1 MKDINEIASSWKQKS
16 QDKPAQTTQ
25 QVTKPSIPVVQQTQ
39 TPATPATSSNQ
50 MQVSSEFNQDLKD
63 VLRPY
68 SVEQRKHIMGFFGKM
83 QENFSTQFT
92 HMYGSEPDDEFA
104 AFASELSIDD
114 VERIVHHLRERLVAG
129 KEWPPALALLS
140 MLKDLPLNNEIL
152 EARHRILIKK
162 DPQTRVEKY
171 IFNRKNSYLKSL
183 SEKNLAEEFKVLYIN
198 AYQEVQNNLDQ
209 TLDQREKDVEQNVLK
224 VEPTETD
231 REIERRMTQGI
242 KPSGKVGSILS
253 RIDKLRGAGE
263 STSAENAS
271 EATWEEVTEPAKPV
285 KQDTIDREQ
294 QALMEQILRETNGDN
309 ENL

>member
-16 QDKPAQTTQ
+16 QDKPVQKTQSVAKQTPPT
-25 QVTKPSIPVVQQTQ
+25 VQQTQ
-39 TPATPATSSNQ
+39 KPATPAAISNAIIN
-50 MQVSSEFNQDLKD
+50 SEFNQELKD

-68 SVEQRKHIMGFFGKM
+68 SVEQRKHIMAFFGKM

-104 AFASELSIDD
+104 AFASELSMDD

-209 TLDQREKDVEQNVLK
+209 TLDQREKDVEQSVLK
-224 VEPTETD
+224 VEPTDTD
-231 REIERRMTQGI
+231 REIERRMAQGI
-242 KPSGKVGSILS
+242 RPSGKIGNMLS
-253 RIDKLRGAGE
+253 RIDKLRGAVK
-263 STSAENAS
+263 
-271 EATWEEVTEPAKPV
+271 ATPQPDKDHSVWEDVTEPTKPAKRE
-285 KQDTIDREQ
+285 QIDREQ
-294 QALMEQILRETNGDN
+294 QALMEQILRETNGDD

>member
-1 MKDINEIASSWKQKS
+1 MKDINQLTSSWREKNQTNQNPPTQPAPNAVAPVS
-16 QDKPAQTTQ
+16 TNQPPAAPKPMAAASTLQGD
-25 QVTKPSIPVVQQTQ
+25 
-39 TPATPATSSNQ
+39 
-50 MQVSSEFNQDLKD
+50 EFNRNLKD

-68 SVEQRKHIMGFFGKM
+68 SVEQRKHIMAFFGKM

-104 AFASELSIDD
+104 AFAAELSLED

-162 DPQTRVEKY
+162 EPQTRVEKY
-171 IFNRKNSYLKSL
+171 IFNRKNSYLRSL
-183 SEKNLAEEFKVLYIN
+183 SERNLAEEFKVLYIN

-224 VEPTETD
+224 VKQTDTD
-231 REIERRMTQGI
+231 REVARRAELGI
-242 KPSGKVGSILS
+242 RPGGQVGALLN
-253 RIDKLRGAGE
+253 RIDQLR
-263 STSAENAS
+263 TSEVKPMENATDKS
-271 EATWEEVTEPAKPV
+271 QQKIE
-285 KQDTIDREQ
+285 REQ
-294 QALMEQILRETNGDN
+294 QALMKQILTQTSGDN